1 MALHIEETK
10 FKSVDEVYNLYVE
23 MVALTQKQLD
33 ENKEVYLL
41 IRRVDKKQSREI
53 FDLEIKWNQANM
65 IE

>member
-1 MALHIEETK
+1 
-10 FKSVDEVYNLYVE
+10 